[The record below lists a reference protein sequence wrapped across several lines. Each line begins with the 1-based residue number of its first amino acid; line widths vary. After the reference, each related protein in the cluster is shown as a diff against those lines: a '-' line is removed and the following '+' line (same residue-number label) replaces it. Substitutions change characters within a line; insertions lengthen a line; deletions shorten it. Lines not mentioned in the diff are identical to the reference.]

1 MDRHITIRG
10 RRYRLRYKRL
20 PANEY
25 GRCDAPDTPD
35 KCIDIRKGI
44 KGRQELDTLIHE
56 MLHAA
61 FWDMDEDAIHDAAH
75 DIALALW
82 RIGYRKHP

>member
-10 RRYRLRYKRL
+10 RRWRLKYKRL
-20 PANEY
+20 PRDEF
-25 GRCDAPDTPD
+25 GRCDAPDTPE
-35 KCIDIRKGI
+35 KCIFIRKGI

-61 FWDMDEDAIHDAAH
+61 LWDLDETAVNDTAR
-75 DIALALW
+75 DIAVALW
-82 RIGYRKHP
+82 RIGYRKP